1 MKTLVVVVFTVLV
14 AGAVAAGAFFGV
26 SNYYRSRE
34 MIEKK
39 QRIEAE
45 VALLRFETSSYNG
58 SPEATE
64 MLMHELA
71 SISNTITSAEENL
84 KEILGRR
91 GALNSKPGVKLE
103 NYLDEDALRLYP
115 FFLTLEGRHSALD
128 TFLLELHDE
137 LPLML
142 LDSLDATPG
151 HSSYKLKIWGVA
163 RFPRNE

>member
-1 MKTLVVVVFTVLV
+1 MKTLVIIVFTVLV
-14 AGAVAAGAFFGV
+14 AAVVAVGAFFGV

-34 MIEKK
+34 IIEKK
-39 QRIEAE
+39 HRVEAE
-45 VALLRFETSSYNG
+45 VALLRFETSSYN
-58 SPEATE
+58 SKPEATN
-64 MLMHELA
+64 MLMHELD

-91 GALNSKPGVKLE
+91 GMLSRQPNLRM
-103 NYLDEDALRLYP
+103 NDIRDEDALKIYP
-115 FFLTLEGRHSALD
+115 FTLIIEGRHSAID

-142 LDSLDATPG
+142 LDSLEAIPG
-151 HSSYKLKIWGVA
+151 FSSYRLKIWGVA